1 MFIGNQKDSER
12 KLLGL
17 DTFDIRE
24 DFSINRSFRRGS
36 ETHALNKKVPEVV
49 INAQN
54 RWKKIEAA
62 KGRRAQFSMIENYSD
77 ILLLIPTM
85 VRYSEML

>member
-1 MFIGNQKDSER
+1 LIQK
-12 KLLGL
+12 
-17 DTFDIRE
+17 I
-24 DFSINRSFRRGS
+24 
-36 ETHALNKKVPEVV
+36 PEVV

-62 KGRRAQFSMIENYSD
+62 KGRKAHFSMIENYAD

-85 VRYSEML
+85 VRYSEIL